1 LKKKQKKYLT
11 EQETTLNIKAQR
23 GTNPNKTRKEENKML
38 KTYARI
44 KREWDAR
51 AYAFGTSWQEVERE
65 GQRYFP
71 SGRKAVVYVQ
81 GREIKAEICEIVQV
95 FVK

>member
-1 LKKKQKKYLT
+1 MT
-11 EQETTLNIKAQR
+11 VADTAFNIKTQR

-71 SGRKAVVYVQ
+71 SGRKAVIYVQ

>member
-1 LKKKQKKYLT
+1 
-11 EQETTLNIKAQR
+11 
-23 GTNPNKTRKEENKML
+23 ML
-38 KTYARI
+38 KTYVRI

-51 AYAFGTSWQEVERE
+51 AYAFRTTWQEVERE
-65 GQRYFP
+65 GYCFFP

>member
-1 LKKKQKKYLT
+1 MQTQRLILRHRGGQTPTKKT
-11 EQETTLNIKAQR
+11 M
-23 GTNPNKTRKEENKML
+23 KEVNKML
-38 KTYARI
+38 KTYVRI

-51 AYAFGTSWQEVERE
+51 AYAFRTTWQEVERE
-65 GQRYFP
+65 GYCFFP